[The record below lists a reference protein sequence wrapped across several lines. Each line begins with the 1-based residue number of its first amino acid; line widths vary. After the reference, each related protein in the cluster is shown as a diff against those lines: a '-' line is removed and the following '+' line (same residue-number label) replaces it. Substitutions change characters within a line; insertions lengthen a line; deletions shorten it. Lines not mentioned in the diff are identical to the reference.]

1 MDLGPRHRGMAE
13 LAATKVGPRPKVS
26 YDPHLALA

>member
-13 LAATKVGPRPKVS
+13 LAATKVGPGPKAS
-26 YDPHLALA
+26 HDPHLAVA